1 MTYKNERVHFRHE
14 CVYAHHAHNLD
25 VIALTR
31 GSGPQNIIQ
40 NVQRQCF
47 WCIAAKLT
55 WRRLSVAAYGCALLL
70 LVTFALHELAVS

>member
-1 MTYKNERVHFRHE
+1 MRICPPCTQFGRDRPNPR
-14 CVYAHHAHNLD
+14 
-25 VIALTR
+25 I
-31 GSGPQNIIQ
+31 GPQNIIQ

-70 LVTFALHELAVS
+70 LVTFALDELAVS